1 MTSSVTS
8 SATKIFEFSS
18 ERPKGRQRFQ
28 GYQGVSNTVNKLT
41 RVPTYNTGNQYKLY
55 QGLYTGRGLEVR
67 GCASVRQ
74 SPVLPLPSGVWEAID
89 LWYHFVSTCQ
99 LDTHHLYYRRHPA
112 YQQEELCTPSLLH
125 CYQQEE
131 LCTLSISFYTKAT
144 AYTKGKRHK
153 ALRATLGTP
162 LVLGKGNYNGI
173 QP

>member
-1 MTSSVTS
+1 MVSSFRVNGYGTNQRT
-8 SATKIFEFSS
+8 ATLPRLSRSLQHNKQAN
-18 ERPKGRQRFQ
+18 KGT
-28 GYQGVSNTVNKLT
+28 NLL
-41 RVPTYNTGNQYKLY
+41 PTYKTGNQHKLY

-112 YQQEELCTPSLLH
+112 YQQEEPCTLSLLH

-131 LCTLSISFYTKAT
+131 LCTLSISFYTKET